1 MISAFFSLRLEEIK
15 DWLKTGLPGVGGK
28 NNECVFL
35 RMEKIITKI
44 TQDCGVANLGTCAM
58 CDESLQL

>member
-15 DWLKTGLPGVGGK
+15 DWLTRRGRR